1 MSLFISYT
9 RKDEALVRELVADL
23 GRLGRA
29 VWVDQQIHGGES
41 WWRKI
46 IREIQSAEVFVFA
59 LSNASWRSKPCRL
72 ELEYAEKLGIPV
84 LPVLIGPLES
94 MFISLAEKQIIDY
107 SSRSADAVVAL
118 VAALAEL
125 TAHPVVLPRPL
136 PEPPEVPFEYL
147 FRIASV
153 MGPQQISPDRQE
165 ELVGKLRRNLKEEE
179 DDVARTDI
187 VKLLRELRERRELT
201 VQNAMEID
209 EILAGVDAAK
219 LISPSGGATRLPP
232 ADHWRSGTP
241 GSEAPARLPVRDA
254 TESVPGLDPEE
265 VAAEAPAEPVQGPP
279 PTPEWEIVPDSPWHS
294 DQASATR
301 PIVKPPTEPT
311 RPETGQVPG
320 WLGDM
325 IRLGAAVERKPSG
338 QGHASPAASTV
349 PTEPS
354 PPATP
359 QWWGQV
365 QPMVPP
371 VPPPNYP
378 SPPVPRSPRFN
389 FVRMAVA
396 LALAGLLIVI
406 IFAVV
411 TGLS

>member
-1 MSLFISYT
+1 MSLFVSYT
-9 RKDEALVRELVADL
+9 RKDEALVRQLVADL
-23 GRLGRA
+23 GQLGRT

-59 LSNASWRSKPCRL
+59 LSNASWKSKPCRL

-84 LPVLIGPLES
+84 LPVLVGPLES

-118 VAALAEL
+118 VAALTEL

-136 PEPPEVPFEYL
+136 PEPPVVPFEYL

-153 MGPQQISPDRQE
+153 MGPQQISPDGQE
-165 ELVGKLRRNLKEEE
+165 ELVGKLRRNLKDE
-179 DDVARTDI
+179 DDELARADI

-201 VQNAMEID
+201 VQNAREID
-209 EILAGVDAAK
+209 EILAGVEATEVTA
-219 LISPSGGATRLPP
+219 PSSGATRLPP
-232 ADHWRSGTP
+232 ADHWRHGTP
-241 GSEAPARLPVRDA
+241 GSEAPTRLPVREPA
-254 TESVPGLDPEE
+254 ESAPGVDPEE
-265 VAAEAPAEPVQGPP
+265 AVTEVP
-279 PTPEWEIVPDSPWHS
+279 PTV
-294 DQASATR
+294 SA
-301 PIVKPPTEPT
+301 PEPT
-311 RPETGQVPG
+311 RVPEREITPVATEVPETQPVVMPVAEPPRHETGQVPD
-320 WLGDM
+320 WLGDV
-325 IRLGAAVERKPSG
+325 IKLGAGVERDPSG
-338 QGHASPAASTV
+338 HGNASPAAWTV

-354 PPATP
+354 SAATS
-359 QWWGQV
+359 QWWGQA
-365 QPMVPP
+365 QPTVPP

-378 SPPVPRSPRFN
+378 YPPVPRTRRFR
-389 FVRMAVA
+389 FLRMAVA